1 MGGFLVSRKNSV
13 EEIKEKYGFKT
24 IEDLTLDELYEIK
37 GSIVRNPYGKAIGYI
52 LKIIADRR
60 NKRAEKIVIKILRE
74 EDDLIVREK
83 IIEVRPN
90 NVVLLEGY
98 LFLVKNLNEYYVNKI
113 IRKGL
118 PNVLSEINLVS
129 TKEGVSLPEVPTGAG
144 KNLVTK
150 HETQIIQTPE
160 VLKSFSTQDTGYR
173 NPLKEL
179 RVKNVGYS
187 REDRERIAETLETLK
202 EKYRNLRLRAQDL
215 TQKWFKGLVELDDYI
230 AEKERILK
238 EIDEVKRLIA
248 GFTGDFSYYHS
259 NLQ

>member
-1 MGGFLVSRKNSV
+1 
-13 EEIKEKYGFKT
+13 
-24 IEDLTLDELYEIK
+24 
-37 GSIVRNPYGKAIGYI
+37 
-52 LKIIADRR
+52 
-60 NKRAEKIVIKILRE
+60 
-74 EDDLIVREK
+74 
-83 IIEVRPN
+83 
-90 NVVLLEGY
+90 
-98 LFLVKNLNEYYVNKI
+98 
-113 IRKGL
+113 
-118 PNVLSEINLVS
+118 
-129 TKEGVSLPEVPTGAG
+129 KEGVSLPEVPTGAG

-160 VLKSFSTQDTGYR
+160 VLKSFSIQDTGYR